1 MGLFPKWICR
11 GKLNPKLGRSEGVLT
26 LVNSQTMR
34 QDRAWKSTQDIF
46 FAEGKAKAWSP
57 SNGIR
62 FSDGPSPPFA
72 SRAEARKLSTSART
86 TASDESSEDIIN
98 TTRQCE
104 PSLGRDSTAVEV
116 TGTKKAHLEE
126 PHEGILDSRPAVAGP
141 FHALGHQSA
150 GQPLSVP
157 LNAMASSCASKR
169 TTITVRPDS
178 GLPDA
183 ANLSAVSL
191 DQRVKTPVRSDQTIE
206 FADKPN
212 PSMVDQADLSQM
224 SEVYTERQKPADNRV
239 HHTERVGAASLAIS
253 AFDPRNM
260 VFAQYSEE
268 AVAQGSPIDIKKDML
283 RMLHELN
290 PAGAES
296 TATIAE
302 TDSARC
308 MVPSRKDRVDE
319 PSCGGKNG
327 LLSLGS
333 LGLQSSAPLMCSDL
347 SASKC
352 LSESEP
358 LYPVVD
364 RAQFVSRYVDY
375 GTKESSGSAM
385 EHNAESPTPL
395 EDTPF
400 STPLGYHIP
409 KAKLQQAIDA
419 APSVMAAYWQ
429 YTLYRGPGGE
439 RDRVKVHYC
448 KSKDSTERISQ
459 LFLDKEVIGFDIEW
473 MMNAT
478 ATDGVKKNVALI
490 QIASEERIALFH
502 IARYANAT
510 DVDDFVAPTLKRIM
524 ESSDITKVGVSVK
537 GDCTRLRKYLNIEA
551 RGIFELS
558 HLYKLVKYSCGDVK
572 KINKVLVN
580 LAQQVK
586 EHLQLPLWKG
596 EVRSSD
602 WSQDLNYQQIQCK
615 PSCSSPAVE

>member
-1 MGLFPKWICR
+1 M
-11 GKLNPKLGRSEGVLT
+11 
-26 LVNSQTMR
+26 
-34 QDRAWKSTQDIF
+34 QDIF
-46 FAEGKAKAWSP
+46 FVEGKVKAWSP

-62 FSDGPSPPFA
+62 FSDGLSPPFP

-86 TASDESSEDIIN
+86 TAADEAPQDIQN
-98 TTRQCE
+98 TIRQCE

-116 TGTKKAHLEE
+116 IRTKKAHPEE
-126 PHEGILDSRPAVAGP
+126 PHAGILDSRAAVANSI
-141 FHALGHQSA
+141 HDLGHQSA
-150 GQPLSVP
+150 EQPLSVP
-157 LNAMASSCASKR
+157 LNAMVSSYTSNR
-169 TTITVRPDS
+169 TTIPMRPDS

-183 ANLSAVSL
+183 ANLYAVSL
-191 DQRVKTPVRSDQTIE
+191 DRHVKTPVRSDHTIE
-206 FADKPN
+206 FADEPT
-212 PSMVDQADLSQM
+212 PSMQAKLSQM
-224 SEVYTERQKPADNRV
+224 SEVCTERQKPADSY
-239 HHTERVGAASLAIS
+239 HQTERVSAASLA
-253 AFDPRNM
+253 
-260 VFAQYSEE
+260 
-268 AVAQGSPIDIKKDML
+268 ML
-283 RMLHELN
+283 RMLHEHN
-290 PAGAES
+290 PAEAES
-296 TATIAE
+296 TATIAA
-302 TDSARC
+302 TDSARR
-308 MVPSRKDRVDE
+308 MVPSGEDRVDE
-319 PSCGGKNG
+319 PSCGGNNG

-347 SASKC
+347 SASRY

-364 RAQFVSRYVDY
+364 REQFVSRYVDY
-375 GTKESSGSAM
+375 GTNESGGSAM

-409 KAKLQQAIDA
+409 KAKLKQAIDA

-439 RDRVKVHYC
+439 SDKVKVHYC

-558 HLYKLVKYSCGDVK
+558 HLYKLVKFSCGDVK
-572 KINKVLVN
+572 KINKVLVS

-602 WSQDLNYQQIQCK
+602 WSQDLNYQQIQCEPPFSLRQVK
-615 PSCSSPAVE
+615 FF